1 MLAAHIPL
9 VFVLLV
15 QETQPVRPPHKVFIP
30 TSAALDVARQVA
42 RDQGYSI
49 ANKKLYFFDLMMTE
63 AGKPALP
70 GYVTLGF
77 YGNSN
82 LLNQISINENT
93 GQVVDSLKCVV
104 FEYPDLQSFQ
114 QELRQETGAQPLSTV
129 ELAKSVG
136 CDSLRHLNKPLR
148 SE

>member
-1 MLAAHIPL
+1 M
-9 VFVLLV
+9 
-15 QETQPVRPPHKVFIP
+15 
-30 TSAALDVARQVA
+30 
-42 RDQGYSI
+42 
-49 ANKKLYFFDLMMTE
+49 
-63 AGKPALP
+63 
-70 GYVTLGF
+70 TLGF

-93 GQVVDSLKCVV
+93 GQVVDSLKCVE

-129 ELAKSVG
+129 ELAQASGAIPYGIV
-136 CDSLRHLNKPLR
+136 NKPLR

>member
-1 MLAAHIPL
+1 
-9 VFVLLV
+9 
-15 QETQPVRPPHKVFIP
+15 
-30 TSAALDVARQVA
+30 
-42 RDQGYSI
+42 
-49 ANKKLYFFDLMMTE
+49 MMTE